1 MRGEIAVKEAWHGK
15 PYYSVDAF
23 FKNTYGEKIY
33 KIAVDAGL
41 TCPNRDG
48 TIDSRGCSF
57 CSAGGSGDFA
67 VQMYKELRDTSVYG
81 KQYDPEQI
89 RSGNCGHRPR
99 AVTVSRQIAQGIAR
113 FNKKVGERFVI
124 YFQAYTNTYGDPAY
138 LREIWT
144 NALDNPQV
152 VGISI
157 ATRPDCLP
165 EEILDLLDEL
175 NKTYG
180 AQNKFIW
187 VELGLQTMHERT
199 AEEIRRGYA
208 LPVYEQA
215 LESLYTIGIATITHI
230 ILGLPGETREDMLAT
245 VRYVGEKLTKK
256 EPHPGTGVKLQLL
269 HILEGTDLAKDYCAG
284 KVAVLSMEEYFSL
297 LKESLKVLPDNLVIH
312 RLTGDGPKK
321 ILIAPEWSGNKRMV
335 MNSLAKYL
343 K

>member
-81 KQYDPEQI
+81 KQYERGTP
-89 RSGNCGHRPR
+89 
-99 AVTVSRQIAQGIAR
+99 VSLQIAQGIAR

-175 NKTYG
+175 
-180 AQNKFIW
+180 ISR
-187 VELGLQTMHERT
+187 V
-199 AEEIRRGYA
+199 
-208 LPVYEQA
+208 PVY
-215 LESLYTIGIATITHI
+215 H
-230 ILGLPGETREDMLAT
+230 LGCDISEEA
-245 VRYVGEKLTKK
+245 VRV
-256 EPHPGTGVKLQLL
+256 
-269 HILEGTDLAKDYCAG
+269 LEG
-284 KVAVLSMEEYFSL
+284 VL
-297 LKESLKVLPDNLVIH
+297 
-312 RLTGDGPKK
+312 
-321 ILIAPEWSGNKRMV
+321 
-335 MNSLAKYL
+335 
-343 K
+343 